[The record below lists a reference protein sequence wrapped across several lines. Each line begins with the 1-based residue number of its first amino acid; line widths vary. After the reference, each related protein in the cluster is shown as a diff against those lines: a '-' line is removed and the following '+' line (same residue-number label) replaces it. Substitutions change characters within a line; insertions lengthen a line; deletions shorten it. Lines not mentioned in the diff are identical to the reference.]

1 VFPEALNERVLRAV
15 QSIAEE
21 KIARVVLLGNAETV
35 AVRAASLDI
44 DIDGAE
50 VIEPR
55 LLGQLDRM
63 TLAFQGT
70 ALGRGKA
77 EDVARKELLADPLLC
92 GLMLLEVEGVDA
104 LIAGT
109 ETAYPQAARKLLRV
123 LGKDEGYRR
132 AAGMHLV
139 RLRDRTLFF
148 ADTTLNT
155 DPDAETLAGIA
166 IAAARAARRFESEPV
181 VAMLSFANF
190 GESDDPE
197 ARKVAEA
204 TRIVKAREPSLPV
217 IGEIQADWAVSP
229 GDFADLIPRERDLG
243 RPANVLVFPNLSA
256 ANIAFRLVRALGDG
270 EVVGPV
276 MLGLRRAVGLLPR
289 GASVKEI
296 VRMTAL
302 VGLDAIRR

>member
-1 VFPEALNERVLRAV
+1 
-15 QSIAEE
+15 
-21 KIARVVLLGNAETV
+21 
-35 AVRAASLDI
+35 
-44 DIDGAE
+44 
-50 VIEPR
+50 
-55 LLGQLDRM
+55 
-63 TLAFQGT
+63 
-70 ALGRGKA
+70 
-77 EDVARKELLADPLLC
+77 
-92 GLMLLEVEGVDA
+92 
-104 LIAGT
+104 
-109 ETAYPQAARKLLRV
+109 
-123 LGKDEGYRR
+123 
-132 AAGMHLV
+132 
-139 RLRDRTLFF
+139 
-148 ADTTLNT
+148 
-155 DPDAETLAGIA
+155 
-166 IAAARAARRFESEPV
+166 
-181 VAMLSFANF
+181 MLSFANF